1 MLHVTG
7 MEEIVVVA
15 MSTPNSAQH
24 ANVWILLNKEV
35 VNPLNGKE
43 MATVMMVKLN
53 FWIIQSVR
61 NISFLFICKVTTM
74 LDAVLMVVIV
84 VDTTSTP
91 NSAANAN
98 V

>member
-43 MATVMMVKLN
+43 MATVMMV
-53 FWIIQSVR
+53 
-61 NISFLFICKVTTM
+61 TTM

>member
-7 MEEIVVVA
+7 MEEIVVVQI
-15 MSTPNSAQH
+15 STPNSAPH
-24 ANVWILLNKEV
+24 ASVWILLNKEV

-43 MATVMMVKLN
+43 MATVMMVMLI
-53 FWIIQSVR
+53 FWPIQR
-61 NISFLFICKVTTM
+61 ISNLFFLFIWKVTTM

>member
-7 MEEIVVVA
+7 MEEIVVVR
-15 MSTPNSAQH
+15 MLTPNSALH

-53 FWIIQSVR
+53 F
-61 NISFLFICKVTTM
+61 
-74 LDAVLMVVIV
+74 
-84 VDTTSTP
+84 
-91 NSAANAN
+91 
-98 V
+98 